1 MVNYR
6 VEMTRDLTLHIP
18 YSFGVGLIN
27 FSLFFQKE
35 KHASRYEVVETSL
48 FNMSIRFF
56 FFVPFYILKNHCE
69 DNGSVQSH

>member
-27 FSLFFQKE
+27 MSLTYQKE
-35 KHASRYEVVETSL
+35 KLYRS
-48 FNMSIRFF
+48 
-56 FFVPFYILKNHCE
+56 PK
-69 DNGSVQSH
+69 